1 MISRDSVSDQ
11 VFHILME
18 KITNGEFA
26 VNQRLPGEAELAKEY
41 GVSRMTVH
49 AAIQKLKALGMVDTV
64 AGGGTF
70 VKPFNFS
77 EVIWSLSGPMS
88 QRIAIEDVKEFRVTI
103 ESKVLAMACTR
114 RQTAE
119 DVEYL
124 QECYRQMEQAVE
136 AGDGDA
142 MTDADYRFHF
152 KICAMSGN
160 AMFAFAYE
168 MLGSVIAGYINRLND
183 TASGIFRDSHRG
195 MTYDELL
202 EIHRKIIMAIR
213 TGNPEEV
220 MAMYSRYGNK

>member
-1 MISRDSVSDQ
+1 
-11 VFHILME
+11 ME
-18 KITNGEFA
+18 KITDGEFA
-26 VNQRLPGEAELAKEY
+26 VNQRLPGEADLAKEY

-49 AAIQKLKALGMVDTV
+49 AAIQKLKALGMVDTI
-64 AGGGTF
+64 AGGGTY
-70 VKPFNFS
+70 VKPFDFS

-88 QRIAIEDVKEFRVTI
+88 KRISMADVKEFRVTI
-103 ESKVLAMACTR
+103 ESKVLLMACER
-114 RQTAE
+114 VQKAE
-119 DVEYL
+119 DIAYL
-124 QECYRQMEQAVE
+124 QACYREMEQAIE

-168 MLGSVIAGYINRLND
+168 MLGSVIAGYIERLND

-195 MTYDELL
+195 VPYDELL

-220 MAMYSRYGNK
+220 MAMYSRYENK